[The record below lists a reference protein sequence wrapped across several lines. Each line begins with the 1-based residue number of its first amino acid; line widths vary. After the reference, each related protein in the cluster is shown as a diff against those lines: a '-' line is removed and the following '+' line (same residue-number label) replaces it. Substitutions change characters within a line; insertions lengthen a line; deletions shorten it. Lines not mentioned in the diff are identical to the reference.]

1 MSESTLWSISLSVI
15 VIGWMA
21 YSIIKTGVDDTKFRA
36 KGVKAEARIINKKN
50 IGVSGT
56 GNMRFE
62 MELEFET
69 KNGSVRARARRFFT
83 PEELM
88 KIMRK
93 NTVLLYYLLENPK
106 KVFLV
111 PGDME

>member
-1 MSESTLWSISLSVI
+1 MSESTLWSIALSVI

-21 YSIIKTGVDDTKFRA
+21 CSVIKTGVDDTKFRA
-36 KGVKAEARIINKKN
+36 KGVKTEARIINKKN

-56 GNMRFE
+56 GNMRFK

-69 KNGSVRARARRFFT
+69 TNGTTRAWVNRFFT
-83 PEELM
+83 PEELI

-93 NTVLLYYLLENPK
+93 NTVLLYYLPENPK

>member
-62 MELEFET
+62 IELEFET
-69 KNGSVRARARRFFT
+69 KNGSVRARVKRFFT
-83 PEELM
+83 PEE
-88 KIMRK
+88 IMRK
-93 NTVLLYYLLENPK
+93 NTVLLYYLPENPK

>member
-1 MSESTLWSISLSVI
+1 MSESILWNIALSVI

-21 YSIIKTGVDDTKFRA
+21 YSVIKTGVDDTKFRA

-56 GNMRFE
+56 GNMRFK

-69 KNGSVRARARRFFT
+69 ENGTTRARARRFFT

-93 NTVLLYYLLENPK
+93 NTVLLYYLPENPK

>member
-1 MSESTLWSISLSVI
+1 
-15 VIGWMA
+15 
-21 YSIIKTGVDDTKFRA
+21 
-36 KGVKAEARIINKKN
+36 
-50 IGVSGT
+50 
-56 GNMRFE
+56 

-69 KNGSVRARARRFFT
+69 KNGTARAWGRRFFT

-88 KIMRK
+88 KIMRE
-93 NTVLLYYLLENPK
+93 NTVLLYYLPENPK